1 MTTITLFYSC
11 YFQVTLY
18 YEINRMKY
26 DTKKE
31 LPYLAALSYN
41 YGLILNQITQL
52 TKYVESVQP
61 LWLLMYQDQK

>member
-31 LPYLAALSYN
+31 LPYSGQLFH
-41 YGLILNQITQL
+41 IIT
-52 TKYVESVQP
+52 V
-61 LWLLMYQDQK
+61 